1 MRQSLLS
8 TWSSSSLGKYKP
20 FLPIQMTRML
30 KSYLAIILCLNLGGC
45 QNNQAYTSSSWALT
59 EHVLDD
65 LLTPESDFDADE
77 HHQYMSK
84 QAQTQIQNFAQA
96 QLSDESLGLLSIEQN
111 QKGTWR
117 AFYGYQKQQWPLLL
131 QIELEDKGRNQKTW
145 RINSFP
151 FLNVYRQLAQLIPP
165 SDSAPNIKAQAEL
178 GYLPKVKQALPWRGG
193 LSGHDRRGRLQS
205 SVVVVWC
212 PPLVFV
218 DGQALAGRIDRSQLS
233 LVVNQA
239 FEKRRQLA
247 HQAQASYSEHVSLAL
262 PAKLP
267 ASELLKLMAWMEGIG
282 TLQVSLLVQSEQGPG
297 LIYLAARSST
307 QSLHRPQ
314 RLLHV
319 QFTQAKQTKPV
330 GPHLSI
336 RQSDQKQEEKLK
348 RQLNS
353 AVTTWR
359 NHLFEFM
366 EDAQSRDLLHGVV
379 IHTEAQTSVND
390 LTQFIDHYRSI
401 DQELPLTLAPI
412 QTKQR

>member
-8 TWSSSSLGKYKP
+8 TWSSSNLGRYKP

-30 KSYLAIILCLNLGGC
+30 RSYLVTILCLNLGAC

-59 EHVLDD
+59 EHVLDSV
-65 LLTPESDFDADE
+65 LTPQSEFDADE

-84 QAQTQIQNFAQA
+84 QAQTQIQTFAQA
-96 QLSDESLGLLSIEQN
+96 QFSDESLGLLSIEQN
-111 QKGTWR
+111 QKGTWH
-117 AFYGYQKQQWPLLL
+117 ALYGYQRQQWPLLL
-131 QIELEDKGRNQKTW
+131 QIELEDKGRSQKTW

-151 FLNVYRQLAQLIPP
+151 FLNAYRQLAQLIPS
-165 SDSAPNIKAQAEL
+165 SDSTPNNKAQEL
-178 GYLPKVKQALPWRGG
+178 GHLPKVKQALPWRGG
-193 LSGHDRRGRLQS
+193 LSGRDRRGRLQS

-218 DGQALAGRIDRSQLS
+218 DGQALAGRVDRPELS
-233 LVVNQA
+233 LMVKQA

-262 PAKLP
+262 PAKRP
-267 ASELLKLMAWMEGIG
+267 ASELIKLMAWMEGIG
-282 TLQVSLLVQSEQGPG
+282 TQQVSLLVQSEQGPG

-307 QSLHRPQ
+307 QSLYHPQ

-319 QFTQAKQTKPV
+319 QYNQAKQTKPV
-330 GPHLSI
+330 GPYLTI

-348 RQLNS
+348 RRLNS
-353 AVTTWR
+353 TMTTWR

-366 EDAQSRDLLHGVV
+366 EHAQARDLLHGVV